1 MHNAIWL
8 YRGMEHQNSTCHAAV
23 APKELVDL
31 NQIFGA
37 LFRASLKRDASSGT
51 IEFVLESKCC
61 EIMAAFKEMQKGA
74 DEHPEVAGDM
84 NRMIARGLYFLLG
97 VLTANIDL
105 PKVASHVRPCGTPEC
120 GCHDVQLMVVR
131 SLQMI
136 RDGMEAQHNRV
147 TTQEGSGK

>member
-31 NQIFGA
+31 NHIFST
-37 LFRASLKRDASSGT
+37 LFRASLNSDVSSRS
-51 IEFVLESKCC
+51 IKFVLESKCC
-61 EIMAAFKEMQKGA
+61 EIMAALKEMQKSA
-74 DEHPEVAGDM
+74 DGHPKAAGDM
-84 NRMIARGLYFLLG
+84 NRMIAHGLYFLLG

-105 PKVASHVRPCGTPEC
+105 PKVASHIRPCGTPEC
-120 GCHDVQLMVVR
+120 GCHDMQLMVVR

-136 RDGMEAQHNRV
+136 RDGMESRHNRLM
-147 TTQEGSGK
+147 TQEGSGK